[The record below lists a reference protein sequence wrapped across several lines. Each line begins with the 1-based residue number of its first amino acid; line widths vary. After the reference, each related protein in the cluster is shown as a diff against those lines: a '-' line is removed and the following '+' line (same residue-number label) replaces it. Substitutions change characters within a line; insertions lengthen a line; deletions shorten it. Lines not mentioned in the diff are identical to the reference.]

1 MRNNKRGPQGRRGR
15 MSLEELR
22 AHQAALTLQHN
33 EARRARG
40 LEQAEANLA
49 ESLRVAS
56 ARRERKEA
64 HKAAVAELVR
74 EGEAKREADKE
85 FRESIDQPVDVAVKR
100 AVEDV
105 EGESELKNP

>member
-1 MRNNKRGPQGRRGR
+1 MSKRGPQARKGR

-33 EARRARG
+33 EERRKRG

-49 ESLRVAS
+49 ESLRVAL
-56 ARRERKEA
+56 ARKERKEA
-64 HKAAVAELVR
+64 RKAAIADLIR
-74 EGEAKREADKE
+74 EGEARREADKE

-100 AVEDV
+100 AVEDSSSC
-105 EGESELKNP
+105 GELKNP

>member
-1 MRNNKRGPQGRRGR
+1 MCKRGPQGRRGR

-33 EARRARG
+33 EERRARG
-40 LEQAEANLA
+40 LEQAEAKLA

-64 HKAAVAELVR
+64 HKAAVADLIR
-74 EGEAKREADKE
+74 EGEHRRMVDSALREGISQSE
-85 FRESIDQPVDVAVKR
+85 ESAVNS
-100 AVEDV
+100 AIHA
-105 EGESELKNP
+105 SELKNP